1 MALERQH
8 ERLQLVFYKLHIRE
22 QISTI
27 NGEPLHTRVFP
38 EQATDRLARLVL
50 IQNQYTRRGARRT
63 GTQVVEGRRGRMKS
77 NLGGFFQISFT
88 MSTLQ
93 A

>member
-1 MALERQH
+1 MSGSSWRSINYILEN
-8 ERLQLVFYKLHIRE
+8 

-27 NGEPLHTRVFP
+27 NGEPMHTRVFL

-63 GTQVVEGRRGRMKS
+63 GSQVVEGRRGRMNS
-77 NLGGFFQISFT
+77 NLGGETQ
-88 MSTLQ
+88 
-93 A
+93 